1 MPERTDAKRNDASG
15 VQTHSSKH
23 MDKKGK
29 KIVKATKEKTMSE
42 TKKIIDLPGKKQT
55 DAKKESRLKIPGI
68 KRAKKAE
75 SAAKGINKVK
85 KFTDDPYTVLH
96 HVVMTEKAVRMVE
109 AQNKLVFIVGKK
121 FDKLQIKQAATTAF
135 NAEILKVN
143 TVLDQRGRKKAYIR
157 FAKPGQAGDI
167 AIRLGI
173 I

>member
-1 MPERTDAKRNDASG
+1 MPKVSKTIEKKEKAPAKKA
-15 VQTHSSKH
+15 
-23 MDKKGK
+23 DKAP
-29 KIVKATKEKTMSE
+29 KIVKPEKKM
-42 TKKIIDLPGKKQT
+42 IDLPGKKQT
-55 DAKKESRLKIPGI
+55 DVKKESKLKMPKLKKGKKIETDDVEKI
-68 KRAKKAE
+68 K
-75 SAAKGINKVK
+75 SFNM
-85 KFTDDPYTVLH
+85 DPYTILR

-109 AQNKLVFIVGKK
+109 AQNKLVFVVDKK
-121 FDKLQIKQAATTAF
+121 FDKQQIKQAATAAF